1 MAYASQAGRA
11 HASMSNPRAFA
22 VCDRCG
28 FWYNHYKLQWQ
39 FDWAGQ
45 SLVNK
50 RILVCA
56 TCLDKPQQQLRAI
69 VLPADPVPI
78 IQPRPEM
85 FFMSETDVRF
95 TGYQQAIDPVS
106 GITISPIGDY
116 RVTQDGKSRVV
127 QQTGEAPGGLNETP
141 GVPPAG
147 LPAGQDPGLPP
158 GNDEVPETGP
168 LE

>member
-11 HASMSNPRAFA
+11 RASMSNPRAFA

-28 FWYNHYKLQWQ
+28 FWFNHYILGWQ

-45 SLVNK
+45 AMVNK
-50 RILVCA
+50 RILVCRL
-56 TCLDKPQQQLRAI
+56 CLDKPQEQLRAI

-78 IQPRPEM
+78 IQPRPE
-85 FFMSETDVRF
+85 TLLGQPDVRI
-95 TGYQQAIDPVS
+95 TGYQFAVDPVS
-106 GITISPIGDY
+106 GITISPLGEY
-116 RVTQDGKSRVV
+116 RVTENNALRVP

-141 GVPPAG
+141 GVPPSG

-158 GNDEVPETGP
+158 GNTEIPETGP